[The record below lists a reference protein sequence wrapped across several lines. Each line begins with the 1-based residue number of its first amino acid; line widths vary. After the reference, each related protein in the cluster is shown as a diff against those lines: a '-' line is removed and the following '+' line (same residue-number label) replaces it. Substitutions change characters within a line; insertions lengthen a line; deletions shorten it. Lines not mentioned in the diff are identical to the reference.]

1 MFAVYW
7 MGAAAV
13 LVLIE
18 ILTLGLTSIWFAGGA
33 VLAAAAAFLGAPL
46 LLQMVIFVAVSCLLF
61 FFTRPLAQ
69 KYMNSSVEK
78 TNVEAMIGQHGIVK
92 EAINNQHGKGLVY
105 VNGMDWTARSMDG
118 EEIPEDVEVVIHKIQ
133 GVKLIVKAL
142 PVPKKKEKEEFYAVS
157 EEAETEQMPGVPI
170 DEKEIPE
177 IWREEEEETPDIR
190 EEETEPIEMDREEEA
205 EPIEMNREEETEP
218 IEINQESEKKEEELL
233 ENEETKEDDIPKEEK
248 DSVKQPEEE
257 EKEE

>member
-46 LLQMVIFVAVSCLLF
+46 LLQMVIFVVVSCLLF

-92 EAINNQHGKGLVY
+92 ETINNQHGKGLVY

-177 IWREEEEETPDIR
+177 IWREEEKETLDIR
-190 EEETEPIEMDREEEA
+190 EEEPES
-205 EPIEMNREEETEP
+205 
-218 IEINQESEKKEEELL
+218 IEIIQERETDEEELL

>member
-118 EEIPEDVEVVIHKIQ
+118 EKIPEDVEVVIHKIQ

-177 IWREEEEETPDIR
+177 IWREEEE
-190 EEETEPIEMDREEEA
+190 A
-205 EPIEMNREEETEP
+205 EP

>member
-46 LLQMVIFVAVSCLLF
+46 LLQMVIFVVVSCLLF

-92 EAINNQHGKGLVY
+92 ETINNQHGKGLVY
-105 VNGMDWTARSMDG
+105 VNGMDWSARSMDG

-142 PVPKKKEKEEFYAVS
+142 PVPKKKTKEEFYTVS
-157 EEAETEQMPGVPI
+157 EGEETQQMPGAPI

-177 IWREEEEETPDIR
+177 IWREEEKETLDIR
-190 EEETEPIEMDREEEA
+190 EEETEPIE
-205 EPIEMNREEETEP
+205 IIREEETEP
-218 IEINQESEKKEEELL
+218 IEIIQERETEEEELL
-233 ENEETKEDDIPKEEK
+233 KNEEAKEDDIPEEEK
-248 DSVKQPEEE
+248 DCVKQPEEE

>member
-46 LLQMVIFVAVSCLLF
+46 LLQMVIFVVVSCLLF

-92 EAINNQHGKGLVY
+92 ETINNQHGKGLVY
-105 VNGMDWTARSMDG
+105 VNGMDWSARSMDG

-142 PVPKKKEKEEFYAVS
+142 PVPKKKTKEEFYTVS
-157 EEAETEQMPGVPI
+157 EGEETQQMPGAPI

-177 IWREEEEETPDIR
+177 IWREEEKETLDIR
-190 EEETEPIEMDREEEA
+190 EEETEPIE
-205 EPIEMNREEETEP
+205 IIREEETE
-218 IEINQESEKKEEELL
+218 EEESLK
-233 ENEETKEDDIPKEEK
+233 NEEAKEDDIPEEEK